1 MPAIAA
7 PVPIAIIV
15 SLASL
20 ASASLTPLASIT
32 ITNTFLPPSTTTSQ
46 PPSTTHFASLL
57 PRGGGD
63 GIMITD
69 GLLDHWRPPFDVG
82 GLTTHTV
89 YYTPGRPQHRT
100 NLSPNCPGYEYCL
113 FNESGVPQTGRY
125 RGDSSDYPNLAIRT
139 STRML
144 HRPKDS
150 WVRTENVVV
159 HTGAGLPGVVTRL
172 MTHHTIPV
180 RKEWASDEMGGV
192 TWKNVYDG
200 SMKYAVEEW
209 MERYRPTDLQ
219 SQVEMWRTAKGRTA
233 REEPTTVT
241 AMSDAVEMWK
251 ERGRQLTW
259 HTWDGKTTLVRVV
272 RRVVETRTTTERRV
286 SGGLGLTAGG
296 VVGEE
301 DVTPTLTT
309 SDRRDV
315 GGNWDVGGKP
325 ALSMR
330 SVLGRQKRP
339 TMTTTK
345 KMELDGSGEPEAKPA
360 LTVRGIVYENEME
373 PVVTTTADKPEEKE
387 AVETSARWLQVA
399 SLSITGFWE
408 WAR

>member
-1 MPAIAA
+1 MHATAA
-7 PVPIAIIV
+7 AVHIAIMV
-15 SLASL
+15 WLASL
-20 ASASLTPLASIT
+20 ASASLTPLASMT
-32 ITNTFLPPSTTTSQ
+32 ITNTLLPPSTTTSQ
-46 PPSTTHFASLL
+46 PPSTIHLASLL
-57 PRGGGD
+57 PHGGGD
-63 GIMITD
+63 GIMVTD

-89 YYTPGRPQHRT
+89 YYTTGRPQHRT
-100 NLSPNCPGYEYCL
+100 PLSPNCPGYEYCL
-113 FNESGVPQTGRY
+113 YNESGVPQTGRY

-159 HTGAGLPGVVTRL
+159 HTGTGLPGVVTRL

-180 RKEWASDEMGGV
+180 RKEWAFDERGSV

-209 MERYRPTDLQ
+209 MERYRPTGLQ

-233 REEPTTVT
+233 REDPTTVT
-241 AMSDAVEMWK
+241 AISDAVEMWK

-259 HTWDGKTTLVRVV
+259 HTWDGKTTLVKVV
-272 RRVVETRTTTERRV
+272 RRVVETRTTIERRV
-286 SGGLGLTAGG
+286 EDEPRLTAWV

-301 DVTPTLTT
+301 DGNPTLTT
-309 SDRRDV
+309 SDKRDA

-330 SVLGRQKRP
+330 SVHGGQKRP

-345 KMELDGSGEPEAKPA
+345 KMDLDGKGELEVKPA
-360 LTVRGIVYENEME
+360 ITVRGIVYENEME
-373 PVVTTTADKPEEKE
+373 PVVTTTAYKPEEKD
-387 AVETSARWLQVA
+387 AVETSARWSQVA
-399 SLSITGFWE
+399 SLSIRGYWE

>member
-7 PVPIAIIV
+7 PVPVAIMV
-15 SLASL
+15 SPASL

-32 ITNTFLPPSTTTSQ
+32 ITNTLVHPSTTTSQ
-46 PPSTTHFASLL
+46 PPSTTHFASIF
-57 PRGGGD
+57 PSGGGD
-63 GIMITD
+63 GIMVTD

-89 YYTPGRPQHRT
+89 TP
-100 NLSPNCPGYEYCL
+100 LSPNCPGYESCL
-113 FNESGVPQTGRY
+113 YNESGVPQIVRY
-125 RGDSSDYPNLAIRT
+125 RGDSSDYPT

-150 WVRTENVVV
+150 WVRTESVVV
-159 HTGAGLPGVVTRL
+159 HTGTGLPGVVTRL

-180 RKEWASDEMGGV
+180 RKDWALDEMGSV
-192 TWKNVYDG
+192 TWRNVYGG

-209 MERYRPTDLQ
+209 TERYRPTDLQ
-219 SQVEMWRTAKGRTA
+219 SQVEMFRTAKGRTA

-241 AMSDAVEMWK
+241 AMSDAVELWK

-272 RRVVETRTTTERRV
+272 RRVVETRTTAERRV
-286 SGGLGLTAGG
+286 EGESRLTAGFA
-296 VVGEE
+296 VEEE
-301 DVTPTLTT
+301 DVSLTSTT

-330 SVLGRQKRP
+330 SVLGGQKRP

-345 KMELDGSGEPEAKPA
+345 KMELNGNGDLEAKPVI
-360 LTVRGIVYENEME
+360 TVRGIVYENEME
-373 PVVTTTADKPEEKE
+373 PVVTTTVEKLEEKD
-387 AVETSARWLQVA
+387 AVETSAR
-399 SLSITGFWE
+399 
-408 WAR
+408 